1 MLEPGLRTMIVWHI
15 NLLMA
20 SAAVS
25 NLSDSDDRQLFL
37 ISTIPAVIYI
47 LAGLA
52 IWLVANRRAIRN
64 RQVSLRS
71 LLILIGV
78 LSPGLVMLRLVYWPY
93 SWRI

>member
-1 MLEPGLRTMIVWHI
+1 MIVWHL

-25 NLSDSDDRQLFL
+25 NLSDSDDRQWFL
-37 ISTIPAVIYI
+37 ISTIPAVGYI
-47 LAGLA
+47 LAALA
-52 IWLVANRRAIRN
+52 IWLVDNRRVIRN

-78 LSPGLVMLRLVYWPY
+78 LSLGLVLLRLVYWPY
-93 SWRI
+93 LLWK

>member
-1 MLEPGLRTMIVWHI
+1 MLGREGRTMIMWHI

-25 NLSDSDDRQLFL
+25 NLSDSDDRQWFL
-37 ISTIPAVIYI
+37 ISTIPAVGYI

-78 LSPGLVMLRLVYWPY
+78 LSPGLAMLRLVYWPY
-93 SWRI
+93 SLWR